1 MSTMNKCRKWTDEE
15 IALITEYLKYMEY
28 LAKWNGELP
37 DVVTDGSVNVVIPTP
52 REGELPRKKS
62 LLLKADSFFFV
73 KCKKLDSNPLLL
85 IVKCVIIKSAW

>member
-1 MSTMNKCRKWTDEE
+1 MARSLGFTITEKTVTDEEGNSAIEYSIDFTGKSDEE

-52 REGELPRKKS
+52 
-62 LLLKADSFFFV
+62 
-73 KCKKLDSNPLLL
+73 
-85 IVKCVIIKSAW
+85 